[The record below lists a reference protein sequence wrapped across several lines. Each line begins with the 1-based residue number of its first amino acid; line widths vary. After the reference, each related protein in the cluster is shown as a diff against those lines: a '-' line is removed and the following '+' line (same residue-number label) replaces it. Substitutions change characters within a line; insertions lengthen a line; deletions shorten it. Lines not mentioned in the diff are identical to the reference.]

1 MKNILFINA
10 CPRPQSRTLALAQE
24 VLKKVSGTVTEINL
38 YQEPLHP
45 LDWEQLKER
54 DALIASHTMS
64 SPMFDYA
71 HQFATADDIV
81 IAAPYW
87 DLAFP
92 SILRVYFEQITV
104 LGVTFTY
111 SPEGIP
117 VGLCRAGRILYV
129 TTAGGPIGPY
139 NLGYDYVKALA
150 TLYYGIP
157 QVLCFAAEK
166 LDIVGADVPSIM
178 EQAIANIKNSPI

>member
-1 MKNILFINA
+1 MDKILFVNA
-10 CPRPQSRTLALAQE
+10 CVRPESRTLLLARHILE
-24 VLKKVSGTVTEINL
+24 RLDGGIEEINL
-38 YQEPLHP
+38 QQAEIFPLNWQR
-45 LDWEQLKER
+45 LQER
-54 DALIASHTMS
+54 DALARRGEWNAPVFRH
-64 SPMFDYA
+64 A
-71 HQFATADDIV
+71 RQFAAADQIV
-81 IAAPYW
+81 VAAPYW

-139 NLGYDYVKALA
+139 NLGYDYVKSLT

-157 QVLCFAAEK
+157 QVLCFTAEN
-166 LDIVGADVPSIM
+166 LDIVGADVQGIM
-178 EQAIANIKNSPI
+178 EQAIENIKNSPI

>member
-24 VLKKVSGTVTEINL
+24 ILKKVSGTVTEINL
-38 YQEPLHP
+38 YQEPLRP

-71 HQFATADDIV
+71 RQFAAADDIV

-111 SPEGIP
+111 STAGIP

-157 QVLCFAAEK
+157 QVLCFTAEN
-166 LDIVGADVPSIM
+166 LDIVGADVPGIM